1 MPICVGILVCF
12 HRFSYDR
19 TVGQV
24 CSHFAFVARQGSR
37 INLLTKMKRFS
48 VILSALALVVLMQGC
63 GKGVEPETPNNPV
76 QLRLKGNISAIAPST
91 RVNADGFEANDK
103 VGVYV
108 SATGALASSGN
119 MLDNTAF
126 TYTGGNLSAPE
137 GKEIYWET
145 PETKLSVWA
154 YSPYAESIS
163 NPAAYPF
170 AVATDQSDEADYYNS
185 DFITAQAAN
194 LAPQAEAVNLTFNH
208 SMSKIAV
215 TLKKGTGVTDEEW
228 AAATKSLSVRGVVVD
243 GTIDLATGVA
253 TAGTTKGEVKSFA
266 NGGVYSSIVY
276 PQEGEITFRLEMDG
290 DIYTYTTDADY
301 EAGYEY
307 DYEFTI
313 NVRNPQ
319 QMALNTTTITTWG
332 DGGETE
338 MGTMSDIISFTDP
351 VFKEYLLNEVIYENH
366 SGRYFATDMKIDANN
381 DGEISIAEA
390 EKVEFI
396 DVSGLGIT
404 NLTELRYFSNLKALE
419 CLYNELTTLDVSNNT
434 ALTKLWCDNNKLT
447 SLDVSKNTALT
458 ELCLWENQLTTLDVS
473 KNTALRLLHCD
484 DNQLTSLDVTK
495 NTALTELS
503 CWENQL
509 TTLDVSKNT
518 ALRVLCCNRNQLTT
532 LDISKNT
539 ALIYLGC
546 TGNQLTSL
554 DVTKNT
560 ALTSLY
566 CYSNQL
572 TSLDVSKNT
581 ALDYLTCGN
590 NQLTTLDISK
600 NTALDHLDCGD
611 NQLTT
616 LDVSKNTALTSLSCD
631 PMNDAEGNNL
641 LETIYIAE
649 GQNIEYID
657 KPIATVIE
665 EKE

>member
-1 MPICVGILVCF
+1 
-12 HRFSYDR
+12 
-19 TVGQV
+19 
-24 CSHFAFVARQGSR
+24 
-37 INLLTKMKRFS
+37 MKRFS
-48 VILSALALVVLMQGC
+48 VILSALALIVLMQGC
-63 GKGVEPETPNNPV
+63 GNGPSVEPELPDSPNNPTQSAV

-126 TYTGGNLSAPE
+126 TYTGGNLTAPE
-137 GKEIYWET
+137 GKEVYWGT

-154 YSPYAESIS
+154 YYPYAESIS

-170 AVATDQSDEADYYNS
+170 AVATDQSLATDFYDS
-185 DFITAQAAN
+185 DFITAQATN
-194 LAPQAEAVNLTFNH
+194 LAPRAEAVDLTFNH

-290 DIYTYTTDADY
+290 DIYTYTTDVDY

-338 MGTMSDIISFTDP
+338 MGTMSDIISFTDAK
-351 VFKEYLLNEVIYENH
+351 FKEFLLREDFYAYDPEREGNTINH
-366 SGRYFATDMKIDANN
+366 FYNTGTKIDANN

-390 EKVEFI
+390 EKVVYI
-396 DVSGLGIT
+396 DVRESRISDMS
-404 NLTELRYFSNLKALE
+404 ELHFFINLKILICFA
-419 CLYNELTTLDVSNNT
+419 NELTTLDVSNNT
-434 ALTKLWCDNNKLT
+434 ALIFLSCWENKLTTLDVSNNTALIYLECWHNQLT
-447 SLDVSKNTALT
+447 SLDVSNNTAMTGLM
-458 ELCLWENQLTTLDVS
+458 CDHNQLTTLDVS
-473 KNTALRLLHCD
+473 NNTAMTDLNCGG
-484 DNQLTSLDVTK
+484 NQLTTLDVSN
-495 NTALTELS
+495 NTALTDLN
-503 CWENQL
+503 CGGNQL

-518 ALRVLCCNRNQLTT
+518 ALRVLRCNGNQLTS

-539 ALIYLGC
+539 ALIYLEC
-546 TGNQLTSL
+546 SGNQLTSL
-554 DVTKNT
+554 DVTNNT

-572 TSLDVSKNT
+572 TSLDVSNNP
-581 ALDYLTCGN
+581 ALS
-590 NQLTTLDISK
+590 TLFC
-600 NTALDHLDCGD
+600 N
-611 NQLTT
+611 
-616 LDVSKNTALTSLSCD
+616 
-631 PMNDAEGNNL
+631 PMNDASGNNL
-641 LETIYIAE
+641 LTKLYLAT
-649 GQNIEYID
+649 GQSIGNID
-657 KPIATVIE
+657 KPQATEIE
-665 EKE
+665 RK